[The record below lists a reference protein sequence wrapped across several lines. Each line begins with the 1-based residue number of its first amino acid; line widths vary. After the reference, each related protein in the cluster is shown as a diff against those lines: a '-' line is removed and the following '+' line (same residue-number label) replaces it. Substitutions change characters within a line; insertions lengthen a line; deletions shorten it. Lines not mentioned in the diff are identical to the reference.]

1 MTKLKLSPRNILHR
15 VTAMRRTFGIK
26 SILRIGVIV
35 IVCRFDPSIG
45 LPTEQP
51 TRFTLNTG
59 DGDVSSTAATTLATS
74 RLDQGRTLVSDSQN
88 NVDTVIAEKTED
100 PNKTQRSLETIQN
113 MPVTNTR
120 TDTRE
125 IVRLETERAQGFL
138 ERPVYKPITGI
149 LESLFRPTPLVD
161 GIKEQEKYGNSGDK
175 FIGIGRALVNSFEGF
190 SNFLNAVV
198 DLPRNA
204 AKTTSRG
211 ITEAL
216 NHVGARLI
224 GLE

>member
-1 MTKLKLSPRNILHR
+1 
-15 VTAMRRTFGIK
+15 MRRTFGIK

-59 DGDVSSTAATTLATS
+59 DGDVSSTTATTLTTS